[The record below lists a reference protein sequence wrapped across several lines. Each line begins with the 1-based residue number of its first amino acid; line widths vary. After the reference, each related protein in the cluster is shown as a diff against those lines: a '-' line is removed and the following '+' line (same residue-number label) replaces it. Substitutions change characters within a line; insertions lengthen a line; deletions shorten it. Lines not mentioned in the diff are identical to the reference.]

1 MLGVINCVREAC
13 CQRKLCAFLSGEAYL
28 ERALQA
34 LLLAIM
40 LGPTAT
46 IPDITLLDLSQVVPA
61 EDDQPDV
68 GSSSLSPDSLGEEEE
83 LTLVDPYRIKTT
95 CHGCEKTLR
104 FIVVSG
110 ETSLRQFQGL
120 LLTDLS
126 FLCPTCVAV
135 HLKIKNGRR

>member
-1 MLGVINCVREAC
+1 M
-13 CQRKLCAFLSGEAYL
+13 

-40 LGPTAT
+40 LGPHAT
-46 IPDITLLDLSQVVPA
+46 LPDITLVDISQVVP
-61 EDDQPDV
+61 EQYDQPDV
-68 GSSSLSPDSLGEEEE
+68 GSSSLSPDSLGEEVE
-83 LTLVDPYRIKTT
+83 LLVDPYRIKTC
-95 CHGCEKTLR
+95 CHSCEKTLR

-110 ETSLRQFQGL
+110 PDSLKHFESL

-126 FLCPTCVAV
+126 FLCPACVAV